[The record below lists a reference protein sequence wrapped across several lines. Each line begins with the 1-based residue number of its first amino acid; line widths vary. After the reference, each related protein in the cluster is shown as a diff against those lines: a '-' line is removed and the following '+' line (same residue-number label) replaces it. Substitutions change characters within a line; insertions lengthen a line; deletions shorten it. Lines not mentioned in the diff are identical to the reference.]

1 MKKNT
6 DKLRRAAVDEQEPQP
21 TWQRTLVV
29 VWIAEFVALI
39 GFSIVMPF
47 LPFYVQD
54 MGVTDEAQVK
64 FWSGL
69 LLSSQAVTMALF
81 APIWG
86 SVADRYGRKLMLE
99 RAMFGAT
106 VIMTLMGFARTPQQL
121 LLLRALQGCLTGT
134 VPAATTLIAS
144 VTPKERTGFALGWLQ
159 MGVFAGISVGPLL
172 GGLVADNM
180 GYRASFLLT
189 GACLFLGGMGVLLFV
204 HEEFERPQPQ
214 AGAPRSHW
222 WDGLVLALRSR
233 DVLAVL
239 GVRLMTRS
247 GARITSPVL
256 PLFVAA
262 LLPAESRVATI
273 AGLTTGVSAAASSVG
288 AVLLGQAG
296 DRVGYR
302 RVLLASS
309 ASAAL
314 FYALQAQVGNV
325 AQLIFLQ
332 VCVGVALA
340 GTISSLTALLA
351 TLAPQGQQGAVY
363 GADTSVVAGA
373 NALAPL
379 LGAAFAVAW
388 GNRATFSLSAGVFV
402 LAALV
407 IAWLFPKPQP
417 SASPSS
423 ADKGCP
429 AAKGCPADTS
439 CPAAKA

>member
-1 MKKNT
+1 MDT
-6 DKLRRAAVDEQEPQP
+6 AVDEKESRP
-21 TWQRTLVV
+21 TWQRTLLV

-39 GFSIVMPF
+39 GFAMVMPF

-69 LLSSQAVTMALF
+69 LFSSQAITMAIF

-86 SVADRYGRKLMLE
+86 SLADRYGRKLMLE

-106 VIMTLMGFARTPQQL
+106 VIVTLMGFARTPQQL

-144 VTPKERTGFALGWLQ
+144 VVPKERTGFALGWLQ
-159 MGVFAGISVGPLL
+159 MGVFAGISVGPLM
-172 GGLVADNM
+172 GGMIADSM

-189 GACLFLGGMGVLLFV
+189 GACLFLAGIGVLLFV
-204 HEEFERPQPQ
+204 HEEFERPQ
-214 AGAPRSHW
+214 ADAPRSHW
-222 WDGLVLALRSR
+222 WDGLATVLRSR

-247 GARITSPVL
+247 GARVINPVL

-262 LLPAESRVATI
+262 MLPAGSRVATI
-273 AGLTTGVSAAASSVG
+273 TGVTTGVSAAASSVG

-309 ASAAL
+309 LSAAL
-314 FYALQAQVGNV
+314 FYALQARVNNV

-340 GTISSLTALLA
+340 GTISALTALLA

-373 NALAPL
+373 NALAPM

-388 GNRATFSLSAGVFV
+388 GDRATFLLASGVFV
-402 LAALV
+402 LAALAV
-407 IAWLFPKPQP
+407 AWLFPQPRP
-417 SASPSS
+417 SASLCP

-429 AAKGCPADTS
+429 AAKG
-439 CPAAKA
+439 